1 MGTDNDI
8 RPDRNQVNNQQPE
21 EATMYDPTNLIND
34 IIAFE
39 EGDIDDDRLLG
50 MFQHLVD
57 TGMAW
62 TLQGFY
68 GRTAIALIEAGHI
81 TRPDKAGN

>member
-1 MGTDNDI
+1 VGTDNNI

-21 EATMYDPTNLIND
+21 EATMYDPNNLIND

-57 TGMAW
+57 TGKAW

-81 TRPDKAGN
+81 TRPDKSGN

>member
-1 MGTDNDI
+1 
-8 RPDRNQVNNQQPE
+8 
-21 EATMYDPTNLIND
+21 MYDPTNLIND

-81 TRPDKAGN
+81 TRPDKSGN

>member
-1 MGTDNDI
+1 
-8 RPDRNQVNNQQPE
+8 
-21 EATMYDPTNLIND
+21 MYDPNNLIND

-62 TLQGFY
+62 KLQGFY

-81 TRPDKAGN
+81 TRPNKSGN

>member
-1 MGTDNDI
+1 MGTDNNI

-21 EATMYDPTNLIND
+21 EATMYDPNNLIND

-62 TLQGFY
+62 KLQGFY

-81 TRPDKAGN
+81 TRPDKSGN